1 MAGRR
6 FDLALYVTLY
16 HYTDEGKRTIDS
28 AVEMSKLWRHQAS
41 LHGAKVH
48 ALYWLEGRYDAVT
61 IVEAPDEDLVTAMLL
76 AIASEGSLHTET
88 LSAYSTDDMARILG
102 KLAE

>member
-1 MAGRR
+1 M
-6 FDLALYVTLY
+6 TLY
-16 HYTDEGKRTIDS
+16 RYTDEGRRAVDS

-41 LHGAKVH
+41 LHGARVH
-48 ALYWLEGRYDAVT
+48 ALYWLEGHYDAVT

-88 LSAYSTDDMARILG
+88 MSAYSAEDLARVLG